1 MPLTFDDRGLLIPGK
16 HDATLA
22 EIEQAFGR
30 FQRSDR
36 RFRLFA
42 KLQAYLSE
50 VRQTGWKCEIILDG
64 SFVMPMVDEPND
76 IDLILV
82 LPTDWDLTREL
93 RPFEYNVV
101 DKAFTKR
108 EYRIEVFPVP
118 AGSEEHK
125 KAKRLFDRVRIEW
138 CRHFGWPDNTRKG
151 LVRIVE

>member
-1 MPLTFDDRGLLIPGK
+1 MPLTFDDRGLLPPGT

-22 EIEQAFGR
+22 EVEQAFAR

-36 RFRLFA
+36 RITLFA
-42 KLQAYLSE
+42 KLKAYLGE
-50 VRQTGWKCEIILDG
+50 LRRTGWSCQVILDG

-82 LPTDWDLTREL
+82 LPADWDLTREL

-118 AGSEEHK
+118 AGSEEYK
-125 KAKRLFDRVRIEW
+125 KAGSLFDRVRIEW
-138 CRHFGWPDNTRKG
+138 SRHFGWPDDTRKG
-151 LVRIVE
+151 LVRILE